1 MRMYLVDNK
10 GNEML
15 NVKVDVT
22 DKMFIVVPEI
32 TNPHFMYMQN
42 RLMNIRKQ
50 HMNKYLETKEINET
64 KIMEDMKLEL
74 EKEIKR
80 IYDELGIMFYIK

>member
-50 HMNKYLETKEINET
+50 HMNKYLETKEINES

>member
-50 HMNKYLETKEINET
+50 HMNKYLETKEINES

-80 IYDELGIMFYIK
+80 IYNELGIMFYIK

>member
-80 IYDELGIMFYIK
+80 IYNEQGIMFYIK

>member
-1 MRMYLVDNK
+1 MYLVDNK
-10 GNEML
+10 GNEIL

-32 TNPHFMYMQN
+32 TNPHFMYMQG
-42 RLMNIRKQ
+42 RLMNIRKH
-50 HMNKYLETKEINET
+50 HMNKYLETKEINES

-80 IYDELGIMFYIK
+80 IYNDLGIMLYIK

>member
-50 HMNKYLETKEINET
+50 HMNKYLETKEINES

-80 IYDELGIMFYIK
+80 IYDELGIIFYIK

>member
-1 MRMYLVDNK
+1 MYLVDNK
-10 GNEML
+10 GNEIL
-15 NVKVDVT
+15 NIKVDVT

-32 TNPHFMYMQN
+32 KNPHFMYMQG

-50 HMNKYLETKEINET
+50 HMNKYLETKEINGS

-80 IYDELGIMFYIK
+80 IYNDLGIMLYIK

>member
-80 IYDELGIMFYIK
+80 IYNELGIMFYIK

>member
-15 NVKVDVT
+15 NVRVDVT
-22 DKMFIVVPEI
+22 DKMFTVVPEI

-50 HMNKYLETKEINET
+50 HMNKYLETKEINES

-80 IYDELGIMFYIK
+80 IYNELGIMFYIK